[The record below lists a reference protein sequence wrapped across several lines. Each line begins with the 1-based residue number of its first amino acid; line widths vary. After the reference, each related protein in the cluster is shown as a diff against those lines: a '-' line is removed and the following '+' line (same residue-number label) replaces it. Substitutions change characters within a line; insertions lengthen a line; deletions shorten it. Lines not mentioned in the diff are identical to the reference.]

1 MKEIILTVLLT
12 LCAIFISSA
21 QFDDRFYFP
30 SKEWNKIENI
40 EYDEMFFEIDSV
52 KLNAILLKPET
63 NPKATIIFYHGAGGN
78 ISTYTNIT
86 KPLVLAGYQV
96 FMPDFRGYGKSTG
109 TPTHLNIAQDA
120 QIIFDKIIEKE
131 NFEHLPI
138 IIYGASMGTQIATK
152 IAKDNQSKIA
162 GLILD
167 GALSSFTDIAL
178 LSVPAEQRQM
188 IAQYVTSPYSA
199 KNDIKQI
206 ENLPK
211 LIIHSKEDK
220 SVPFSQG
227 ETVYNNASEPK
238 EFWVYNGEHLKSA
251 INYPELF
258 IQKINSITNSSKT
271 IQE

>member
-63 NPKATIIFYHGAGGN
+63 DPKATIIFYHGAGGN

-109 TPTHLNIAQDA
+109 IPTHLNIAQDA

-131 NFEHLPI
+131 NFERLPI

-199 KNDIKQI
+199 KNDIKDI
-206 ENLPK
+206 NNLPK

-220 SVPFSQG
+220 SVPFTQG

-238 EFWVYNGEHLKSA
+238 EFWVYEGTHLEAA
-251 INYPELF
+251 IKYPKLF
-258 IQKINSITNSSKT
+258 IQKINSLVSSS
-271 IQE
+271 IAVQ